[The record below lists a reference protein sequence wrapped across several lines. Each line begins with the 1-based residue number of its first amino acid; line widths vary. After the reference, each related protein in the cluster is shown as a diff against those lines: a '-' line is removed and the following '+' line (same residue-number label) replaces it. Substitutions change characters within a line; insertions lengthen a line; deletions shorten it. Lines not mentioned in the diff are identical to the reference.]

1 MKRIIITLIA
11 AFAALAP
18 LRAITLDECIDKAR
32 ANYPLIKRYALID
45 NTADIDLSDV
55 NKSWLPRVC
64 AYAQATVQNH
74 VPGFPD
80 NMQAMFSNM
89 GVEFQGLRKDQ
100 YKIGVDVNQTIWDG
114 GKSKADRDITRA
126 DALAQTAANDVG
138 LYAVAERVQNIYF
151 AILLTEAQVEQC
163 RLTTGLLTSNL
174 DRLHSMQTNGTAMQC
189 DVDAVEAELLT
200 VKQNTVRLQG
210 MADGYR
216 RILEYFIGEP
226 LSEVILECPSP
237 DFPENLQ
244 SARPELAQ
252 FDAQLA
258 TIESQRRSVSVAT
271 MPHIGLFAQAYYGYP
286 GFDYFNSMMSRDWS
300 FNVMAGVKV
309 SWTIDAFYNKK
320 NRLNK
325 LSVASAEVEN
335 AREVFRFNTDMA
347 AIQQQAD
354 IDRQQAVIGEDARI
368 VELRASVRR
377 AAESRLANGI
387 IDTTDLLGK
396 ITDEATAG
404 VNSAY
409 HRIELVKTIYQ
420 LKFTLNQ

>member
-1 MKRIIITLIA
+1 MKRIFTLL
-11 AFAALAP
+11 FAAVGISASLS
-18 LRAITLDECIDKAR
+18 AITLDECIDKAR
-32 ANYPLIKRYALID
+32 ANYPLIKRYALIE
-45 NTADIDLSDV
+45 NTADIDLSDI
-55 NKSWLPRVC
+55 NKSWLPRVG

-80 NMQAMFSNM
+80 NMQSMFSNM

-100 YKIGVDVNQTIWDG
+100 YKVGIDVNQTIWDG
-114 GKSKADRDITRA
+114 GKSKADRDIART
-126 DALAQTAANDVG
+126 DAQAQTAANEVQ
-138 LYAVAERVQNIYF
+138 LYTVAERVQSLYF

-174 DRLHSMQTNGTAMQC
+174 DRLRSMLTNGTAMQC

-210 MADGYR
+210 SADGYR
-216 RILEYFIGEP
+216 RVLEYFIGEP
-226 LSEVILECPSP
+226 LSGAVLECPSSEVP
-237 DFPENLQ
+237 GCLQ

-258 TIESQRRSVSVAT
+258 TIDSQRRSVGVTT
-271 MPHIGLFAQAYYGYP
+271 MPRIGLFAQAYYGYP
-286 GFDYFNSMMSRDWS
+286 GFDYFSSMMSRDWS

-309 SWTIDAFYNKK
+309 SWTIDSFYNKK

-354 IDRQQAVIGEDARI
+354 IDRQQEVIAEDARI

-377 AAESRLANGI
+377 AAESRLVNGV

-396 ITDEATAG
+396 ITDEATAE
-404 VNSAY
+404 VNASF
-409 HRIELVKTIYQ
+409 HKIELVKTIYQ
-420 LKFTLNQ
+420 LKYTLNR